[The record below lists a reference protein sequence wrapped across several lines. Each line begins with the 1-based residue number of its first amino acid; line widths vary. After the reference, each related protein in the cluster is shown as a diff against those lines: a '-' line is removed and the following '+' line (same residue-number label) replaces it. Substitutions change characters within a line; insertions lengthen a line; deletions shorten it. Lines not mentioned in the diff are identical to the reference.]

1 MIEEEEL
8 RMEMREVQ
16 LFGTRAGT
24 RTTDWLITG
33 VKMRGEAAIR
43 EWQQRNGKTPNRKT
57 TRRKG
62 GSSNRTGGIACSFTL
77 TSDLL
82 VRLSTCDIPPYC
94 SELVWRGVSRRT
106 MVDVVVSGVD
116 SVLLQQRKGES
127 MAATNILLRW

>member
-43 EWQQRNGKTPNRKT
+43 EWQQRNGKTPNR
-57 TRRKG
+57 RRRDAREEVATG
-62 GSSNRTGGIACSFTL
+62 QEELHAVSLSLPISS
-77 TSDLL
+77 
-82 VRLSTCDIPPYC
+82 
-94 SELVWRGVSRRT
+94 
-106 MVDVVVSGVD
+106 
-116 SVLLQQRKGES
+116 
-127 MAATNILLRW
+127 